1 MQESSNATAKYP
13 WLKYT
18 LAWNPRKS
26 TISDM
31 ALYISQIA
39 FQTVLAYLRVFL
51 LGPLSYSGISLFSFV
66 YPFMLVF
73 TMWWGFWGAL
83 GSYVGTVIGSGL
95 LAGLGLVPA
104 LLDGFADLI
113 PALLV
118 FIVYRGIMA
127 KYGYDPLWR
136 DLVFKVVDGVKAK
149 RASAWMWFI
158 LFNGVAFNLVATEIA
173 MSVFFGFGLIPPAAY
188 WFWWVGFFLSDIIP
202 TVLIAPILIS
212 GLSSILTR
220 QNLITL
226 GWLS

>member
-1 MQESSNATAKYP
+1 
-13 WLKYT
+13 
-18 LAWNPRKS
+18 
-26 TISDM
+26 M

-51 LGPLSYSGISLFSFV
+51 LGSLSYSGISLFYFV

-73 TMWWGFWGAL
+73 IMWWGFWGAL

-118 FIVYRGIMA
+118 FIVYRGIMT

-149 RASAWMWFI
+149 RASACMWFI
-158 LFNGVAFNLVATEIA
+158 LFNGVAFKPGGN
-173 MSVFFGFGLIPPAAY
+173 
-188 WFWWVGFFLSDIIP
+188 
-202 TVLIAPILIS
+202 
-212 GLSSILTR
+212 
-220 QNLITL
+220 
-226 GWLS
+226 